1 MRLLFLSTIRHI
13 RKHFFQTIITFLITF
28 IFVSMLSAIFHFA
41 IGFQGALRQYSI
53 DTVGTYH
60 YKWIGKQE
68 ELGFMEEMAAQ
79 AKEDPW
85 FSEVCLKQQNQGYLQ
100 LAQCIKNLI
109 IFFRKCL
116 FAEQR
121 ITGICWYLTGTYGK
135 KMEVILF

>member
-41 IGFQGALRQYSI
+41 IGFQGALRQYAI

-68 ELGFMEEMAAQ
+68 ELGFME
-79 AKEDPW
+79 
-85 FSEVCLKQQNQGYLQ
+85 G
-100 LAQCIKNLI
+100 IHG
-109 IFFRKCL
+109 FRRFVLSRKIRSQY
-116 FAEQR
+116 F
-121 ITGICWYLTGTYGK
+121 I
-135 KMEVILF
+135 